1 MRAKA
6 HDREGDRHFQN
17 YILPFVGKGEPDTHT
32 LGKKYLGLDIGTKL
46 SVVAAEIVETPKGPQ
61 HHTKFKIGDSYYLI
75 PNSYVE
81 KPPHLVH
88 NPGAEGFQQEKMLHS
103 ILVRYGL
110 SDPSFNA
117 AGNVKGPDV
126 PLVLYDKKYNIES
139 KNSLGAKFGEITLTY
154 DDGWAVSEKS
164 YLRCPDIVDN
174 FRTQTAHGIPI
185 LEYLNGFWGDPKK
198 RDFLPHVLTDMT
210 DHEPV
215 YHYLKSIQ
223 ASLLHIRDYGTYS
236 VGHDVTGMSIPDAEE
251 HLPVSF
257 YTVRRY
263 GLGRRVTAYLSLYR
277 PAVSPSSFD
286 LLNEEHVQQLASR
299 LFW

>member
-6 HDREGDRHFQN
+6 NDREGDRHFQS
-17 YILPFVGKGEPDTHT
+17 YILPFIGKGERDTHR
-32 LGKKYLGLDIGTKL
+32 LGKKYKGLEIGTTL
-46 SVVAAEIVETPKGPQ
+46 TVIDAEVVETPKGPQ
-61 HHTKFKIGDSYYLI
+61 HHTRFRVGDQLVSI

-88 NPGAEGFQQEKMLHS
+88 NPGAEGFQQERMLHS

-110 SDPSFNA
+110 SDPTYNVG
-117 AGNVKGPDV
+117 GNVKGPDV
-126 PLVLYDKKYNIES
+126 PLVIYGNRYNIES
-139 KNSLGAKFGEITLTY
+139 KNSLGAKFGEITLVW
-154 DDGWAVSEKS
+154 DGKWGVSEKS
-164 YLRCPDIVDN
+164 YLRCPKIVDN
-174 FRTQTAHGIPI
+174 FRTQTIEGGDP
-185 LEYLNGFWGDPKK
+185 LEYLNEFWGSPKE

-215 YHYLKSIQ
+215 YHYLKSID

-236 VGHDVTGMSIPDAEE
+236 IGHDPTGIGIPDAEE

-257 YTVRRY
+257 YTIRRY

-277 PAVSPSSFD
+277 PAVAKSTFD
-286 LLNEEHVQQLASR
+286 LLREEDVQAIASR